1 MKDKKI
7 IFGIMFLII
16 IILILFLLINSITK
30 LKDKNIIKPN
40 NDNPILEDDTNYI
53 DPSTYNIDF
62 DNLENSKIVD
72 DTKIN
77 ISNYINNDQIF
88 HDIDVSANLY
98 DFKISNMEIYG
109 DKYLS
114 YAKFDI
120 TNESEIAVP
129 EFSLD
134 IAFYNN
140 NGKDLIIV
148 LNKVAPKLEPN
159 ETKTVIYESTID
171 ITNADYYDI
180 S

>member
-1 MKDKKI
+1 M
-7 IFGIMFLII
+7 
-16 IILILFLLINSITK
+16 
-30 LKDKNIIKPN
+30 
-40 NDNPILEDDTNYI
+40 
-53 DPSTYNIDF
+53 
-62 DNLENSKIVD
+62 ENSKIVD